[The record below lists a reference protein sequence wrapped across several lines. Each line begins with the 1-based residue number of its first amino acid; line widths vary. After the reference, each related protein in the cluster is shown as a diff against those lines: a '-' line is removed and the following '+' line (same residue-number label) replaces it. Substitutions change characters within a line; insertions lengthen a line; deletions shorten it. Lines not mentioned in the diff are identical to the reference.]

1 MTFFMTFYDFLSA
14 RAVEGKKIER
24 TRLTLLQNFCKKAQW
39 RAKKLRE
46 RRSNA
51 ARPPKKGGGGLPIAS
66 IRSRFG
72 RDSVAIRSRFGRDCV
87 AKTRLHLGISRRL
100 RRFGRDSVAIR
111 SRFGR
116 DSVAIASIWRAD
128 TLPMP
133 QATPCRHPADTL
145 PMPQA
150 TPCRCLR
157 RHPADAGQCRR
168 QDTKKPD
175 LLIRRSG
182 CVRRYASRLLFVG

>member
-72 RDSVAIRSRFGRDCV
+72 RDSVAIRSRFGRD
-87 AKTRLHLGISRRL
+87 
-100 RRFGRDSVAIR
+100 SVAIR
-111 SRFGR
+111 SRLRRFGVPTPCR
-116 DSVAIASIWRAD
+116 CLRRHPAD
-128 TLPMP
+128 TLP
-133 QATPCRHPADTL
+133 TPCRCLRRHPADASGDTL

-150 TPCRCLR
+150 TPCRCR
-157 RHPADAGQCRR
+157 SMPKTRH
-168 QDTKKPD
+168 KKARSPNQAIG
-175 LLIRRSG
+175 LCASLCVAALIRRLIPHANTRASARN
-182 CVRRYASRLLFVG
+182 VR